1 MRRAIFLLIQRS
13 VRRVARGAS
22 RAPRRAFFKA
32 HPATAARDDE
42 KCTHDRMRRVCND
55 ELVPVANSIS
65 LPCASHV
72 APVHAP
78 RCGFLRDTRA
88 RRLLLIRFFITK
100 SRDIVPRSKSSNY
113 SLYTCV
119 CIYIYMDIARWILHV
134 VVTTNPRLPIQ
145 PVYEKAE
152 FNAGL
157 RVPALNKLDTVIL
170 KERRTNH
177 GGLIFSRS
185 RFRLA
190 TQPHLPLL

>member
-1 MRRAIFLLIQRS
+1 MSNFL
-13 VRRVARGAS
+13 VNTAVGAACCAWRVACTATCILQG
-22 RAPRRAFFKA
+22 APRDSRTRRWKMHAWQDATRVQRWTCTCGELDFPPVRVSRCTGARAALRFPTRHA
-32 HPATAARDDE
+32 CTPSSSHPLLYYQITRYRSTIKIFE
-42 KCTHDRMRRVCND
+42 LFIIHVC
-55 ELVPVANSIS
+55 V
-65 LPCASHV
+65 
-72 APVHAP
+72 
-78 RCGFLRDTRA
+78 
-88 RRLLLIRFFITK
+88 
-100 SRDIVPRSKSSNY
+100 Y
-113 SLYTCV
+113 
-119 CIYIYMDIARWILHV
+119 IYIYMDIARWILHV

>member
-1 MRRAIFLLIQRS
+1 MDIAEVEFEGEGGGGKKVQGMRRAIFLLIQRS

-119 CIYIYMDIARWILHV
+119 CIYIYGYCTMDIARRSNDQST
-134 VVTTNPRLPIQ
+134 TTNP
-145 PVYEKAE
+145 AS
-152 FNAGL
+152 L
-157 RVPALNKLDTVIL
+157 REGRV
-170 KERRTNH
+170 
-177 GGLIFSRS
+177 
-185 RFRLA
+185 
-190 TQPHLPLL
+190 